1 MFRRRLSGRSSGLT
15 SGGERECVLCFAN
28 EVEYSAEMRRS
39 GEVRGRIL
47 RSRLRKSNSPP
58 SRKNREKGGA
68 PRSFG
73 IPTLKNVS
81 LLVAGRFVHGAAL
94 HYEIYV
100 LEGADVGQGI
110 GLNSDDVGVFT
121 GLERTNVGGASY

>member
-1 MFRRRLSGRSSGLT
+1 MLGQSQK
-15 SGGERECVLCFAN
+15 
-28 EVEYSAEMRRS
+28 
-39 GEVRGRIL
+39 RGRCEAVNGCWVVTPRTDQQVSVL
-47 RSRLRKSNSPP
+47 RLESPAP
-58 SRKNREKGGA
+58 TLSAKGAEKGGA

-100 LEGADVGQGI
+100 LEGADVCQGI

-121 GLERTNVGGASY
+121 WLERTNVGGASD